1 MVELVIVESRM
12 IHLARLI
19 APSLLA
25 VSLAAALPAATQVD
39 VNTLGPQVGQQALP
53 FSLPDQDGKIQTLA
67 SVAGSKGTMLVFF
80 RSADW

>member
-1 MVELVIVESRM
+1 M
-12 IHLARLI
+12 IRLRRLI

-25 VSLAAALPAATQVD
+25 VSLTAALPAAPQVD

-53 FSLPDQDGKIQTLA
+53 FSLPDQNGKPQTLA
-67 SVAGSKGTMLVFF
+67 SVAGASGTLLVFF